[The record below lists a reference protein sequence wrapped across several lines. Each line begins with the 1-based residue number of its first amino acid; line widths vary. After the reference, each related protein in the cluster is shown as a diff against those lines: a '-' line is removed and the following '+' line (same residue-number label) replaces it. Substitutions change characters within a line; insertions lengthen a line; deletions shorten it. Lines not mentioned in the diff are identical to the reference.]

1 MNSTLR
7 AGLILG
13 ALVAGWTF
21 VMGFTG
27 WYRHP
32 SLLLLFWAVI
42 PMQIIVILWGLRQTA
57 PHTNYGRQVVNGVVI
72 SVIAS
77 LIIFGASL
85 LFTTV
90 AFPEY
95 FKELEA
101 LGRLKMA
108 QDGLSPERIE
118 ELIRLQAPWQKPLPT
133 AFSGVFGT
141 WVTGLV
147 TSLIAAAFLKKKRG
161 R

>member
-1 MNSTLR
+1 MNPTLL
-7 AGLILG
+7 AGLLLG
-13 ALVAGWTF
+13 MLVAVWTF
-21 VMGFTG
+21 VMGLTG

-32 SLLLLFWAVI
+32 SLLLLFWVVIPVQIAVI
-42 PMQIIVILWGLRQTA
+42 VWGLRKTA
-57 PHTNYGRQVVNGVVI
+57 AHTNYGRQVVNGVVI

-77 LIIFGASL
+77 MIIFAASL

-90 AFPEY
+90 AFPQY

-101 LGRLKMA
+101 LGRVKMA
-108 QDGLSPERIE
+108 QDGLSPKRIE

-147 TSLIAAAFLKKKRG
+147 TSLIAAAFQRKKAR
-161 R
+161 

>member
-1 MNSTLR
+1 MNPTLS
-7 AGLILG
+7 AGLLLG
-13 ALVAGWTF
+13 VLVAAWTF

-32 SLLLLFWAVI
+32 SLLLLFWVVIPVQIAVI
-42 PMQIIVILWGLRQTA
+42 VWGLRRTA

-90 AFPEY
+90 AFPQY

-147 TSLIAAAFLKKKRG
+147 TSLIAAAFLKKKAR
-161 R
+161 

>member
-1 MNSTLR
+1 MNPTLL
-7 AGLILG
+7 AGLVLG
-13 ALVAGWTF
+13 LLVATWTF

-32 SLLLLFWAVI
+32 SLLLLFWVVI
-42 PMQIIVILWGLRQTA
+42 PLQIGVLLWGLRKTA
-57 PHTNYGRQVVNGVVI
+57 PQAGYGRQVINGLSI

-77 LIIFGASL
+77 VIIFGSSL
-85 LFTTV
+85 CFTTLV
-90 AFPEY
+90 FPNY
-95 FKELEA
+95 FQELEA

-108 QDGLSPERIE
+108 QAGLGPDRIE
-118 ELIRLQAPWQKPLPT
+118 ELVRLQAPWQKPLPT

-147 TSLIAAAFLKKKRG
+147 TSLLAAIWLKRKER
-161 R
+161 

>member
-1 MNSTLR
+1 MNPTLS
-7 AGLILG
+7 AGLLLG
-13 ALVAGWTF
+13 VLVAVWTF
-21 VMGFTG
+21 VMGLTG

-32 SLLLLFWAVI
+32 SLLLLFWMVI
-42 PMQIIVILWGLRQTA
+42 PIQIAAVVWGLRRTA
-57 PHTNYGRQVVNGVVI
+57 SRTDYGWQVINGVVI

-85 LFTTV
+85 FFTTV
-90 AFPEY
+90 AFPQY
-95 FKELEA
+95 FKDLEA

-108 QDGLSPERIE
+108 QEGLAPERIE
-118 ELIRLQAPWQKPLPT
+118 EIIRMQAPWQKPLPT

-147 TSLIAAAFLKKKRG
+147 TSLIAAAFLRRKG